1 MISICGGFEGGEG
14 FGSRCGVNG
23 ALVDVLEAPTKGF
36 EGLEVGS
43 KPRIAGVCSFF
54 GDQWGVNV
62 EEVRKSGI
70 VARQEVIKRRGGLR
84 TSWELRISLRKA

>member
-1 MISICGGFEGGEG
+1 M
-14 FGSRCGVNG
+14 
-23 ALVDVLEAPTKGF
+23 LEAPTEGF

-43 KPRIAGVCSFF
+43 KPRVAGVCSFF

-70 VARQEVIKRRGGLR
+70 VARKEVIKRRGGIEDQFGVADIFEEGL
-84 TSWELRISLRKA
+84 TVNGADETEGLS